1 MGTYTIVARPDG
13 AGYDIRVV
21 AANGGRHT
29 MLGFKTQ
36 AEIRT
41 WIAIDEAADREA
53 GDAPAVPRSDD

>member
-13 AGYDIRVV
+13 AGYHIKVV

-36 AEIRT
+36 AEARK
-41 WIAIDEAADREA
+41 WIATDEAADQAA
-53 GDAPAVPRSDD
+53 GDAPAMQGSDD